1 MIIDAHQHFWR
12 VDRGDYGWLTPAVG
26 PIYRDFMPEDL
37 APTLTRLGI
46 DGTILVQAAP
56 TVAETRFMLEIA
68 CRWDA
73 VKGVVGWVDFEDP
86 EAGALMAELRS
97 SGPLV
102 GVRPMIQDI
111 PDDDWV
117 LWPDLEPAFQSVA
130 GLGLVFDALVFP
142 RHLRRL
148 LHLLERH
155 PQLRTVIDHGAKP
168 EIRSRAFA
176 DWAQG
181 MVHQSRV
188 GGPVFEAVLDMFERR
203 SPDVFAAQI
212 HALLNRPDATPLLP
226 GIACPTLVLTGEH
239 DAWSPPEA
247 HRRIQG
253 LIPGA
258 QLVLVPGSG
267 HMTTMEEPAAVTAAI
282 AAWLAA

>member
-12 VDRGDYGWLTPAVG
+12 VGRGDYGWLTPAVG

-37 APTLTRLGI
+37 APTLARLGI

-68 CRWDA
+68 SRWDTA
-73 VKGVVGWVDFEDP
+73 KGVVGWVDFEDP

-102 GVRPMIQDI
+102 GVRPMMQDI
-111 PDDDWV
+111 PDDDWM
-117 LWPDLEPAFQSVA
+117 LRPDLDRAFQSVTA
-130 GLGLVFDALVFP
+130 LGLVFDALVFP

-148 LHLLERH
+148 LSLLERH
-155 PQLRTVIDHGAKP
+155 PHLRTVIDHGAKP

-181 MVHQSRV
+181 MSALARQTTACCKISGLVTEAGATWNDESLKPYVDHLLASF
-188 GGPVFEAVLDMFERR
+188 GPERLIWGSDWPVCTLTASYEAWFEATQR
-203 SPDVFAAQI
+203 
-212 HALLNRPDATPLLP
+212 LLAGLS
-226 GIACPTLVLTGEH
+226 TGE
-239 DAWSPPEA
+239 
-247 HRRIQG
+247 R
-253 LIPGA
+253 
-258 QLVLVPGSG
+258 
-267 HMTTMEEPAAVTAAI
+267 AAVMGGNAERVYR
-282 AAWLAA
+282 LAGGRP